1 MDIII
6 ISILFLLI
14 GFIGQYFDVTVGMG
28 YGTITVP
35 LLLLLGVP
43 PIYTVP
49 AILLTKTV
57 LGVFS
62 GGVHQIAGNVQRKV
76 ALPLTITGVL
86 GTVLGVPLTFFW
98 PDSEINALIG
108 IIFMTIGFLSLLN
121 VARGVKMGVY
131 SPNKI
136 RVSGFFAGFTNG
148 ISGGG
153 YGAISTTGLV
163 SAGIDTKVAIGSTV
177 ISETVVALSGV
188 LFYSFLLR
196 ELDWGLIL
204 TLLIGGAIATPL
216 GALTTKSSPSRK
228 LGAVIAVIVISLG
241 LSSAYVRSEAIALG
255 LVSVASILI
264 LYHFK
269 MVGYLRLRVAIGGI
283 NLGIGAFI
291 ILLVY
296 LGQRGS
302 VPFHVPSTLAGLF
315 LWGMTFIAAVF
326 IAAGILGVSAKSR
339 EEDFSLRTRLS
350 KK

>member
-1 MDIII
+1 MAKLNRGVILDLIR
-6 ISILFLLI
+6 SVLFLFI
-14 GFIGQYFDVTVGMG
+14 GFIGQYFDVSIGMG

-49 AILLTKTV
+49 AILLSKTV

-62 GGVHQIAGNVQRKV
+62 GGVHQVAGNVKRKV
-76 ALPLTITGVL
+76 VLPLTITGIL
-86 GTVLGVPLTFFW
+86 GTVFGVPLTFFW
-98 PDSEINALIG
+98 SDREINALIG
-108 IIFMTIGFLSLLN
+108 IILMAIGFLSLLN

-196 ELDWGLIL
+196 EVDWGLIL
-204 TLLIGGAIATPL
+204 TLLIGGAIATPI
-216 GALTTKSSPSRK
+216 GALTTKRSPSKK
-228 LGAVIAVIVISLG
+228 LGTVIAVIVMFLG
-241 LSSAYVRSEAIALG
+241 VSSAIVRSEALVLG
-255 LVSVASILI
+255 LVAVASVLI
-264 LYHFK
+264 TYHFK
-269 MVGYLRLRVAIGGI
+269 MVGNLRLRVAIGGI
-283 NLGIGAFI
+283 NLGIGAFMI
-291 ILLVY
+291 SLVY
-296 LGQRGS
+296 LNQTGS
-302 VPFHVPSTLAGLF
+302 APFHVPPPLTGIFFWGL
-315 LWGMTFIAAVF
+315 TFIGAIF
-326 IAAGILGVSAKSR
+326 IAAGILGVSVKS
-339 EEDFSLRTRLS
+339 
-350 KK
+350 